1 MIKIGIT
8 ACIMPPDSTRATF
21 SKKDLFYVESDMV
34 HYLNTDKSIP
44 LMIPN
49 FKQEKD
55 LHRFIDQLDAVVI
68 HGGVDVCP
76 LSYGEDYLDK
86 ALWPGDK
93 VRDDYELAV
102 IDYAF
107 KQGKPILGICR
118 GFQLLNVY
126 FGGTLYQDIAT
137 QLETPITHA
146 NRPIYDQNYHA
157 IEFLDDSLLANI
169 IYANRSQK
177 GFVNSIHHQS
187 IKKLGENLKVEA
199 ISPEDKIIEAFKY
212 DNDDNFIYG
221 VQWHPE
227 FNHTLG
233 DKLIGANSLLK
244 YFISQILKK

>member
-1 MIKIGIT
+1 MVVL
-8 ACIMPPDSTRATF
+8 M
-21 SKKDLFYVESDMV
+21 YV
-34 HYLNTDKSIP
+34 HF
-44 LMIPN
+44 LM
-49 FKQEKD
+49 E
-55 LHRFIDQLDAVVI
+55 R
-68 HGGVDVCP
+68 
-76 LSYGEDYLDK
+76 DYLDK

-187 IKKLGENLKVEA
+187 IK
-199 ISPEDKIIEAFKY
+199 S
-212 DNDDNFIYG
+212 
-221 VQWHPE
+221 
-227 FNHTLG
+227 
-233 DKLIGANSLLK
+233 
-244 YFISQILKK
+244 